1 MRSGKSSANSPPQ
14 NLSTAPAPDYCCWSN
29 GFYLPAVLIRCNIKY
44 IFYDYSA
51 LQVKT
56 AVEPYESWQFFL
68 FGCCLVVGLQHA
80 LHFPC
85 KYRIVNARMSVCLFS
100 SYSVPFLQV
109 QLFLLLLASVRKGEE
124 GTRIVVVKIR
134 KESRHI
140 AHHGH
145 TQQHNTRCGII
156 SLRTQVFFVQLA
168 AAEPQRGTVDN
179 GVGSRH
185 TSTITTYR
193 AIYFMMISCPF
204 PSPFFAPHNLKRG
217 A

>member
-1 MRSGKSSANSPPQ
+1 MCEPIFEVLKWSDQYVTKRMMNRLLNFLCGMGNRPQ
-14 NLSTAPAPDYCCWSN
+14 TVLHKIWPDSSN
-29 GFYLPAVLIRCNIKY
+29 GFYLPATLIHCNIKY

-56 AVEPYESWQFFL
+56 AVEPYEWWPHFF
-68 FGCCLVVGLQHA
+68 FGFCLVVGLQHA

-109 QLFLLLLASVRKGEE
+109 QRFFLLLASVRKAEE
-124 GTRIVVVKIR
+124 GTRVVVVKIR

-156 SLRTQVFFVQLA
+156 SLRTQVFFC
-168 AAEPQRGTVDN
+168 
-179 GVGSRH
+179 
-185 TSTITTYR
+185 STCRRRTQ
-193 AIYFMMISCPF
+193 
-204 PSPFFAPHNLKRG
+204 KRDG
-217 A
+217 G